1 MNVLLS
7 PQQKR
12 KLESDVPLLF
22 SGDQLAQ
29 PEFHRR
35 YEAYPNDTRFELI
48 DGIVYMMAPAGY
60 DHSQGDY
67 KLTGLLFQYEGAT
80 PGVEGA
86 QNVTIIL
93 SDLDEPQPDGCMM
106 LRPQYGGKCR
116 IEGGKTKYIVGAPE
130 LVVEVAHSSVA
141 LDLSEKRSVYAR
153 AGVLE
158 YVVLDVSGNNVHWFD
173 LRNDNPLE
181 LPPDGILRSFAFPG
195 LWIDTEALVNRNV
208 PALIKCMNLGLQS
221 PEHAAF
227 VQRLESTRKSSGTAS
242 RPSSS
247 ANPLKPRRKKRNGS

>member
-1 MNVLLS
+1 MSVTLS
-7 PQQKR
+7 REQKR
-12 KLESDVPLLF
+12 KLKSDVPLLF

-48 DGIVYMMAPAGY
+48 NGIVYMMAPAGY
-60 DHSQGDY
+60 DHGQGDY
-67 KLTGLLFQYEGAT
+67 KLTGLLFLYEGAT

-93 SDLDEPQPDGCMM
+93 SDEDEPQPDGCMM
-106 LRPQYGGKCR
+106 LRPECGGKCR
-116 IEGGKTKYIVGAPE
+116 IEGGKIKYIVGAPE
-130 LVVEVAHSSVA
+130 LMIEVAHSSVA
-141 LDLSEKRSVYAR
+141 LDLSKKRPAYAR

-158 YVVLDVSGNNVHWFD
+158 YIVLDVGENNVHWFD

-195 LWIDTEALVNRNV
+195 LWIDSDALIKRNV
-208 PALIKCMNLGLQS
+208 PALIKCMNFGLQS

-227 VQRLESTRKSSGTAS
+227 VQRLEATSKTSGIGS
-242 RPSSS
+242 RPSSI
-247 ANPLKPRRKKRNGS
+247 ANPLKPRGKKKNGR